1 MSAALH
7 RLARMAGL
15 QIDWE
20 DAASKPQRVSDDSL
34 RQVLAA
40 LGYPAQAEAQIAA
53 SLERCEQDAA
63 ACRFLSADAGQ
74 AIALPESW
82 ADAGAAQ
89 IVLESGET
97 LSVRIAGTALPPL
110 HQTGYHRLVAGHREM
125 TLAIAPA
132 RCLGPAD
139 LQQGDPGMR
148 KRPWGSS
155 VQLPSLRDE
164 RRGGFGD
171 FGSLLPVVKG
181 FAGAGADALA
191 ISPVHALFPADASR
205 FSPYAPSSRLFLN
218 IMFGDPS
225 LVGGQVTPV
234 PQGDLIDWEHAIP
247 RRLSELRRA
256 FANIGEDIRAR
267 VAAWRAEQGEE
278 LERHAIFDAL
288 FAHHFPEAARG
299 WQDWPG
305 EYHDPSS
312 EAVARFAAEHR
323 EEVDFY
329 AFAQWLAAASLDQA
343 QETAR
348 RGGMSIGLI
357 ADLAVGMDA
366 GGSHAWSRREDLL
379 EGLSIG
385 APPDPL
391 GPQGQDWGL
400 TGFSPRA
407 LKRTGF
413 AGFIAT
419 LRAALDHAGGV
430 RIDHVLGLAR
440 LWVVP
445 HGESSAQG
453 AYLTY
458 PLADMLR
465 ILAIESHRARAI
477 VIGEDLGTVPKGL
490 RPQLAARN
498 VLGMRVMWF
507 ERDKDGGY
515 VPPATWPEKAAAM
528 TGTHDIFTVAGW
540 WTGRDIDWA
549 RRLGRHDPEE
559 TEAEQRAA
567 RDRDRAELWAALSRS
582 GAASGPRPAADEP
595 ERVVDAAASHVARA
609 GCELAI
615 IPLEDIAGETEQPN
629 LPGTID
635 EHPNWR
641 RRMPA
646 EISALLR
653 RPDIAARIDAI
664 DSIRR

>member
-1 MSAALH
+1 MTRALH
-7 RLARMAGL
+7 RLARKAGL

-20 DAASKPQRVSDDSL
+20 DATGEAQRVSDDSL

-40 LGYPAQAEAQIAA
+40 LGYPAETDAQIGA
-53 SLERCEQDAA
+53 SLDRCEQDAA
-63 ACRFLSADAGQ
+63 DCRFVSADAGQ
-74 AIALPESW
+74 AITLPESW
-82 ADAGAAQ
+82 ADAGPAS
-89 IVLESGET
+89 IVLENGEP
-97 LSVRIAGTALPPL
+97 LSARIVGTALPAL
-110 HQTGYHRLVAGHREM
+110 RQTGYHRLVAGDRQI
-125 TLAIAPA
+125 TLAIAPP
-132 RCLGPAD
+132 RCLGP
-139 LQQGDPGMR
+139 GDVGTR
-148 KRPWGSS
+148 ARPWGTS

-164 RRGGFGD
+164 RQGGFGD
-171 FGSLLPVVKG
+171 FGSLLPAVEG
-181 FAGAGADALA
+181 FARAGADALA
-191 ISPVHALFPADASR
+191 ISPVHALFPADPSR

-234 PQGDLIDWEHAIP
+234 PQADLIDWEAAIP
-247 RRLSELRRA
+247 CRLAELRRA
-256 FANIGEDIRAR
+256 FDGRSDDIRAK

-288 FAHHFPEAARG
+288 FAHHFPDGARG
-299 WQDWPG
+299 WQDWPA

-312 EAVARFAAEHR
+312 DAVARFAARRR
-323 EEVDFY
+323 EDVDFY
-329 AFAQWLAAASLDQA
+329 AFAQWLAAASLDGA
-343 QETAR
+343 QDAAR

-357 ADLAVGMDA
+357 ADLAVGMDG

-430 RIDHVLGLAR
+430 RIDHVLGLGR

-445 HGESSAQG
+445 HGESSANG
-453 AYLTY
+453 VYLTF

-465 ILAIESHRARAI
+465 ILAIESHRAGAI
-477 VIGEDLGTVPKGL
+477 VIGEDLGTVPEGL
-490 RPQLAARN
+490 RPQLSARN
-498 VLGMRVMWF
+498 VLGMRVLWF
-507 ERDKDGGY
+507 ERGKDGSE
-515 VPPATWPEKAAAM
+515 VPPARWPERAAAM
-528 TGTHDIFTVAGW
+528 TGTHDIVTVAGW
-540 WTGRDIDWA
+540 WTGRDIDWS
-549 RRLGRHDPEE
+549 RRLGRHDPDRS
-559 TEAEQRAA
+559 EAQDRAA
-567 RDRDRAELWAALSRS
+567 RDEDRAELWSALSKS
-582 GAASGPRPAADEP
+582 GAATGPQPAADKP
-595 ERVVDAAASHVARA
+595 QRVVDAAASHVAQA
-609 GCELAI
+609 ACKLAI
-615 IPLEDIAGETEQPN
+615 VPLEDVVGVTEQPN

-646 EISALLR
+646 DSTSLLQ
-653 RPDIAARIDAI
+653 RPDIAARIQAI
-664 DSIRR
+664 DRIRR

>member
-1 MSAALH
+1 MTGALH
-7 RLARMAGL
+7 RLARKAGL

-20 DAASKPQRVSDDSL
+20 DATGEAQRVSDDSL

-40 LGYPAQAEAQIAA
+40 LGYPAETEAQIGT
-53 SLERCEQDAA
+53 SLDRCEQDAA
-63 ACRFLSADAGQ
+63 DCRFVSADAGQ
-74 AIALPESW
+74 AITLPESW
-82 ADAGAAQ
+82 ADAGAAR
-89 IVLESGET
+89 IVLENGET
-97 LSVRIAGTALPPL
+97 LSARIVGTALPAL
-110 HQTGYHRLVAGHREM
+110 RQTGYHRLIAGDRQI
-125 TLAIAPA
+125 TLAIAPP
-132 RCLGPAD
+132 RCLGP
-139 LQQGDPGMR
+139 GDVGTR
-148 KRPWGSS
+148 ARPWGTS

-164 RRGGFGD
+164 RQGGFGD
-171 FGSLLPVVKG
+171 FGSLLPAVEG
-181 FAGAGADALA
+181 FAQAGADALA
-191 ISPVHALFPADASR
+191 ISPVHALFPADPSR

-234 PQGDLIDWEHAIP
+234 PQGDLIDWEAAIP
-247 RRLSELRRA
+247 RRLAELRRA
-256 FANIGEDIRAR
+256 FDGCSDEIRAK
-267 VAAWRAEQGEE
+267 VAAWRADRGEE

-288 FAHHFPEAARG
+288 FAHHFPDGARG
-299 WQDWPG
+299 WQDWPQ

-312 EAVARFAAEHR
+312 DAVALFAARHR
-323 EEVDFY
+323 EDVDFY
-329 AFAQWLAAASLDQA
+329 AFAQWLAAASLDAA
-343 QETAR
+343 QDAAR

-357 ADLAVGMDA
+357 ADLAVGMDG
-366 GGSHAWSRREDLL
+366 GGSHAWSRREDML

-430 RIDHVLGLAR
+430 RIDHVLGLGR

-445 HGESSAQG
+445 HGESSANG
-453 AYLTY
+453 VYLTL
-458 PLADMLR
+458 PLSDMLR
-465 ILAIESHRARAI
+465 ILAIESHRAGAI
-477 VIGEDLGTVPKGL
+477 VIGEDLGTVPEGL
-490 RPQLAARN
+490 RPQLSARN

-507 ERDKDGGY
+507 ERGKDGSY
-515 VPPATWPEKAAAM
+515 VPPAQWPDQAAAM

-540 WTGRDIDWA
+540 WTGRDIDWS
-549 RRLGRHDPEE
+549 RRLGRHDPDRS
-559 TEAEQRAA
+559 EAQDRAA
-567 RDRDRAELWAALSRS
+567 RDEDRTELWSALSKS
-582 GAASGPRPAADEP
+582 GAATGPQPAADEP
-595 ERVVDAAASHVARA
+595 QRVVDAAASHVAQA
-609 GCELAI
+609 ACKLAI
-615 IPLEDIAGETEQPN
+615 VPLEDVVGVTEQPN

-646 EISALLR
+646 DSTSLLQ
-653 RPDIAARIDAI
+653 RPDIAARIQAI
-664 DSIRR
+664 DRIRR